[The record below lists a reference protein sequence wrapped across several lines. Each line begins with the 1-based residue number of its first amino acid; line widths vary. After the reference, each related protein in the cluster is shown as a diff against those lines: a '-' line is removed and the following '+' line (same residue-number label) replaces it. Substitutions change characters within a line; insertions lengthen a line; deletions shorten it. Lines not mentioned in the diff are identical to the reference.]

1 MAGLCPM
8 LYCCFMGIQEAE
20 SFRGGKY
27 ISIFHRRMNIGGIKK
42 VSVNFGNYAYAN
54 FVNFLTAR

>member
-1 MAGLCPM
+1 
-8 LYCCFMGIQEAE
+8 MGIQEAE

-27 ISIFHRRMNIGGIKK
+27 ILIFHRRMNIGGIKK